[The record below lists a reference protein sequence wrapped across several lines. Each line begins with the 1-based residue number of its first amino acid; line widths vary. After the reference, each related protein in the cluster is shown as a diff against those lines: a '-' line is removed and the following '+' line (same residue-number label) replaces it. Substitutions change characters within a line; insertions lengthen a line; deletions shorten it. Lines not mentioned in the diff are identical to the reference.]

1 MAIIIRGANYADINV
16 SNPNYLSVA
25 VDFSSATWN
34 TVATHE
40 LFEVTGLVRISMY
53 AECTATLTDAADAAR
68 IQLGYEGDTDFFIA
82 STEGATAGVNLI
94 QTGALWYDTTP
105 TLIPAALGT
114 AVFTTAMVPT
124 GLDIGYEIT
133 GAEFQTGGITFHL
146 VWQGLNASGGVTA
159 GAGGVL

>member
-40 LFEVTGLVRISMY
+40 LFELTGLVRISIW

-68 IQLGYEGDTDFFIA
+68 IQLGYDGDTDYFIA
-82 STEGATAGVNLI
+82 STEGATGGVQLI

-105 TLIPAALGT
+105 DFVPV
-114 AVFTTAMVPT
+114 AVGVSIFNRVMAPS